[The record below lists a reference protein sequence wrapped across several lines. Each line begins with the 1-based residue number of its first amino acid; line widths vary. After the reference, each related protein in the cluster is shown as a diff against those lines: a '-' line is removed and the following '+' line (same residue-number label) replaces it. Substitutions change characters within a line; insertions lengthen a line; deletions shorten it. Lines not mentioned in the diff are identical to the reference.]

1 MGPGWPTRS
10 KPSGSQPLFP
20 PEELP
25 AAPPAEQTAT
35 TIDKG
40 HGRIEKRTLRTTT
53 ILTKQ
58 QDWAGLKQGFE
69 LVRERTEKGKK
80 TVEKVHGITSLAPER
95 ADAKR
100 LLELTRGH
108 WAIENELH
116 YKRDVTMGEDAS
128 RIRKGVAP
136 QVMAALRNSVIH
148 VLSDVM
154 APNLASAI
162 RSMGNCFSHALG
174 LLGLTQIQ

>member
-1 MGPGWPTRS
+1 LATPTA
-10 KPSGSQPLFP
+10 G
-20 PEELP
+20 
-25 AAPPAEQTAT
+25 QTAT

-40 HGRIEKRTLRTTT
+40 HGRLEKRTLRTTT
-53 ILTKQ
+53 ILTKG
-58 QDWAGLKQGFE
+58 QDWAGLRQGFE

-80 TVEKVHGITSLAPER
+80 TVEVVHGITSLSPER

-108 WAIENELH
+108 WGIENGLH
-116 YKRDVTMGEDAS
+116 YKRDVTLGEDAS

-148 VLSDVM
+148 VLSGVV
-154 APNLASAI
+154 APSLASAI
-162 RSMGNCFSHALG
+162 RTMGNCLSRALG
-174 LLGLTQIQ
+174 ILGLPQLE

>member
-1 MGPGWPTRS
+1 V
-10 KPSGSQPLFP
+10 
-20 PEELP
+20 
-25 AAPPAEQTAT
+25 AT
-35 TIDKG
+35 TFNKG
-40 HGRIEKRTLRTTT
+40 HGRIEKRTLRTTS

-69 LVRERTEKGKK
+69 VVRERTEKGKT
-80 TVEKVHGITSLAPER
+80 TVEVVHGISSLSPER

-108 WAIENELH
+108 WGIENELH
-116 YKRDVTMGEDAS
+116 YRRDVTMGEDAS

-148 VLSDVM
+148 VLSDVL
-154 APNLASAI
+154 APNLASAM
-162 RSMGNCFSHALG
+162 RSMGNCLSQALG
-174 LLGLTQIQ
+174 LLGVPQLE